1 MKNKIVLLVLAL
13 TVFILYLNGMIAEV
27 HNTKK
32 EIDACMGKVQLT
44 LVRTWGGD
52 EEEDENKFFKYPW
65 DIVIDNKG
73 MVYICDE
80 GNHRIQVF
88 DEAGN
93 YKHSIGKRG
102 NGPTDLLN
110 PNALSIDIRGNLLV
124 SDSMNYRIQILTLE
138 GEYIGGFKIFGG
150 RISDMNSAHKKDEI
164 VVYSH
169 MRTFLSRKLLFVYDK
184 KGKTVREIGKYVNNA
199 TDPAK
204 GESVVFAI
212 GENDDIYTAYYSTPY
227 LLVFNY
233 TGNIKMLITYE
244 TPFEPK
250 KVRLDKSR
258 KNIEIEGNKY
268 VPSALSLALDSR
280 GRIYIAGKKRHPTKK
295 EASYFQSTGIRRPGS
310 GISRIVPAVEN
321 VNTDLYRIIIFDP
334 SGKVIAAAQLNV
346 FLDKIYIHGDRLFI
360 IDTFKGM
367 KIYEYKID
375 FR

>member
-1 MKNKIVLLVLAL
+1 MKNKIVLFLLAL
-13 TVFILYLNGMIAEV
+13 TGFMLYLNGMIAEV

-32 EIDACMGKVQLT
+32 EIDDCMGKVQLT

-80 GNHRIQVF
+80 GNNRIQVF
-88 DEAGN
+88 DKAGN
-93 YKHSIGKRG
+93 YKRTIGRRG
-102 NGPTDLLN
+102 NGPTDFLN
-110 PNALSIDIRGNLLV
+110 PNALSIDIYGNLLV
-124 SDSMNYRIQILTLE
+124 SDKMNYRIQVLTPE
-138 GEYIGGFKIFGG
+138 GKYMGGFKFVNG

-184 KGKTVREIGKYVNNA
+184 NGKQVREIGKYVNYA

-204 GESVVFAI
+204 AAGIVFAI
-212 GENDDIYTAYYSTPY
+212 GENDDIYTAYHSTPY
-227 LLVFNY
+227 VLVFNY
-233 TGNIKMLITYE
+233 SGDIKMLITYE
-244 TPFEPK
+244 TPFEHK
-250 KVRLDKSR
+250 KVSLDKSR
-258 KNIEIEGNKY
+258 ENIEIEGNKY
-268 VPSALSLALDSR
+268 VPSASSLSLDVR
-280 GRIYIAGKKRHPTKK
+280 GRIYIAGQKRHPTKK

-310 GISRIVPAVEN
+310 GVSRIVPPVEN
-321 VNTDLYRIIIFDP
+321 VNTDLYRIVIFDA
-334 SGKVIAAAQLNV
+334 SGKVIASAQLNV
-346 FLDKIYIHGDRLFI
+346 FLNKVYVHGDRLFI
-360 IDTFKGM
+360 IDTFKAM